1 MEETQKKSRG
11 IQWGLT
17 AVSIAAM
24 ILLLMFQPQWVW
36 ISFPFVGTFF
46 ASAMD
51 VI

>member
-11 IQWGLT
+11 MFWLFT
-17 AVSIAAM
+17 AAAVTGM
-24 ILLLMFQPQWVW
+24 ILLLVFQPQWVW

-46 ASAMD
+46 AAAMD